1 MPSYLV
7 ECYLPHSR
15 SCELPDA
22 AARAREAA
30 QALTAEGARIR
41 YVRTTFVPSDELC
54 LHVFEADSAEQVS
67 EAIRRAGI
75 EPERVVEAVTVACND
90 AVGGA
95 SPWQHG
101 KR

>member
-7 ECYLPHSR
+7 ECYLPHFR
-15 SCELPDA
+15 SCELPET

-30 QALTAEGARIR
+30 KALTAEGGQVR
-41 YVRTTFVPSDELC
+41 YLRSTFVPSDELC
-54 LHVFEADSAEQVS
+54 LHLFEADSADRAG
-67 EAIRRAGI
+67 EASRRAGI

-95 SPWQHG
+95 P
-101 KR
+101 